1 MLVRPAELPPYKYT
15 IMRFIFLMC
24 LTIKVFRLVVMYEPF
39 WPRSLKQT
47 PAFHHKNH
55 RDTNLNG
62 DPVRLIFGMVVI
74 TMSPAR

>member
-1 MLVRPAELPPYKYT
+1 MESNAELSLALTVGSYRRLTNVGKT
-15 IMRFIFLMC
+15 RGIAFLFLMC

-55 RDTNLNG
+55 RDTNL
-62 DPVRLIFGMVVI
+62 RI
-74 TMSPAR
+74 